1 MNLPKIGSKTRLGL
15 LAGVGLSLVAGV
27 VVSQT
32 QPLPAVEWDVRRLDT
47 LDRNVRRLERALTQR
62 NAVGQPVLVEPD
74 PEVIQLQSQVAAVDR
89 RLADL
94 EQTVQRMNADNERLT
109 FQLDERGRETAT
121 LRTGL
126 TRAETRIKALE
137 DAAAAEAA
145 AAQAAAAAAQQAA
158 QGPVSPSGNAAGDL
172 AAAVR
177 LVATDREGGIE
188 ALEDVIGA
196 WPNTP
201 QAREAAYR
209 LGDARRTGNDHQGAV
224 QAYAAALK
232 DWPTTPWAGEVTLRL
247 ARSLVATNR
256 NAQACAALAEFNRR
270 YAASASA
277 ALKGVAAQVGTQ
289 ARCS

>member
-1 MNLPKIGSKTRLGL
+1 MKIKRPNLSPLARNILLGGVAVSL
-15 LAGVGLSLVAGV
+15 LAGVA
-27 VVSQT
+27 VSQVA
-32 QPLPAVEWDVRRLDT
+32 PLPAVEWDVRRLDT

-89 RLADL
+89 RIADL

-109 FQLDERGRETAT
+109 FQLDERGREAET

-126 TRAETRIKALE
+126 TRAETRIKSLE
-137 DAAAAEAA
+137 DAS
-145 AAQAAAAAAQQAA
+145 AAQAAAAAAAQQAA
-158 QGPVSPSGNAAGDL
+158 AQPPSTTGNAAGDL

-177 LVATDREGGIE
+177 LVATDRAAGME
-188 ALEDVIGA
+188 ALEDVAAA
-196 WPNTP
+196 WPDTP

-209 LGDARRTGNDHQGAV
+209 LGDARRTGNDHAGAV

-232 DWPTTPWAGEVTLRL
+232 DWPTAPWAGEITLRL

-270 YAASASA
+270 YSASASA
-277 ALKGVAAQVGTQ
+277 ALKGVATQVGAQ